1 MISPLGIH
9 DKRSFTH
16 ISQHHTNYPNEL
28 YKNQTEPVQ
37 KTGFEVGSYQ
47 KNRTIFA
54 FLWSKV
60 VECGEFCVTLEPK
73 TL

>member
-47 KNRTIFA
+47 KTGP
-54 FLWSKV
+54 FLHFCGVKWWSV
-60 VECGEFCVTLEPK
+60 GNFV
-73 TL
+73 